1 MIWIIKKVFIKSLEY
16 ILCICYKK
24 HGKVFSELSVQVVVK
39 GSISHKIQHFLF
51 YSTMS
56 APSLSISLGSCTTYL
71 SITTSMSPYFPL
83 LSSWTGMFQI
93 CVIFN
98 RCSQNGIQPFASC
111 SVLFWTDIWSVK
123 FTPLENVKT

>member
-16 ILCICYKK
+16 ILCICYEK
-24 HGKVFSELSVQVVVK
+24 HDKVFSELSVQVVVK

-83 LSSWTGMFQI
+83 LSS
-93 CVIFN
+93 
-98 RCSQNGIQPFASC
+98 
-111 SVLFWTDIWSVK
+111 
-123 FTPLENVKT
+123 